1 MSDSSAA
8 KPPEWYR
15 WQRSSAKYDLFS
27 SGVSPISIAELLEI
41 SENKQVSQQQL
52 ALDKVRLDDDES
64 PLGHAQL
71 RKNLASLYSA
81 RSAGVTHENI
91 LITNAAASANY
102 TTLSAILSQGDHVI
116 HQHPIDNVLSD
127 TLKSLGVEV
136 TAWEAKPA
144 KKWQADVQDLKDAIK
159 ETTKLVVIQS
169 PCDPTGTVV
178 SKSQLEDM
186 IEVAQEKGLIILA
199 DESYRPLFHSLSPS
213 DEDFPPSAINMGY
226 RKVIVTGTVNH
237 AYSLPGVKV
246 GWIACKNADILE
258 ACQRTQSRIASSPSR
273 LDEIV
278 AAEALSDR
286 CIHALLSRNIRL
298 CQTNLELLQG
308 FVDEHSWAVSWVK
321 PQAGT
326 TAMLK
331 FHKMGKPVD
340 DVAFCAALLKNAGVF
355 LCPASATYGDSQSYR
370 GYVRVAFGAPTSHVK
385 AALAAWTS
393 VMEDY
398 ESVPTASQR

>member
-1 MSDSSAA
+1 MADSSSSM
-8 KPPEWYR
+8 PPEWNR
-15 WQRSSAKYDLFS
+15 WQHDSAEYDLFS
-27 SGVSPISIAELLEI
+27 SSVSPISVAELFEV
-41 SENKQVSQQQL
+41 SEDRTGSKQQL
-52 ALDKVRLDDDES
+52 ALDDVRLNDDES

-91 LITNAAASANY
+91 RITNAAASANY
-102 TTLSAILSQGDHVI
+102 AVLSALLSKGDHAI
-116 HQHPIDNVLSD
+116 CQHPIDNVLFGA
-127 TLKSLGVEV
+127 LESLDIEV
-136 TAWEAKPA
+136 ALWEAEPA
-144 KKWQADVQDLKDAIK
+144 KKWQLDVQDLKDVIK
-159 ETTKLVVIQS
+159 ENTKLIVIQS

-178 SKSQLEDM
+178 SKSKLEAL
-186 IEVAQEKGLIILA
+186 IEVAQEKDIIILA

-226 RKVIVTGTVNH
+226 RKVIVTGTINH
-237 AYSLPGVKV
+237 AYSLPGTKA
-246 GWIACKNADILE
+246 GWIACKDKEILE
-258 ACQRTQSRIASSPSR
+258 ACQPTQIRIASAPSR
-273 LDEIV
+273 LDELV

-286 CIHALLSRNIRL
+286 CIHALLGRNIRL

-308 FVDEHSWAVSWVK
+308 FIEEHSWSVSWVK

-340 DVAFCAALLKNAGVF
+340 DVAFCAALLKEAGIF
-355 LCPASATYGDSQSYR
+355 LCPASTTFGNSKSYR
-370 GYVRVAFGAPTSHVK
+370 GFIRIAFGAPTSQFK

-393 VMEDY
+393 FMEAY
-398 ESVPTASQR
+398 ESVPTVSQK